1 MLDACTSGLLTQRK
15 VKMFK
20 KTDLMHE
27 NVSIFLADNEFIS
40 FVNEYTEGAN
50 SLELDELYDVYEEF
64 IAEAAE

>member
-1 MLDACTSGLLTQRK
+1 MYACTSGLLTQRK

>member
-1 MLDACTSGLLTQRK
+1 
-15 VKMFK
+15 MFK